1 MNPIELFAVGAG
13 GLALAV
19 AIHIALSYRAQTTKV
34 AIGRLTA
41 VSGETDHKNTSAA
54 VAVIENLPFLESLV
68 ISSQREIMA
77 KKLWRLGYFSP
88 LRVRALGLVKLAL
101 GVFLGLLGT
110 ALGSSQPA
118 AALLLGV
125 AFFALG
131 IYLPDIV
138 IDRRLQATEESIS
151 RSLPSTIDLI
161 NICIRSGMNLERAL
175 ARVAEEATGPIE
187 IDLNTIAERASLG
200 DSVEDAVKTLS
211 ANQEISVATSTF
223 LSTIARATRLGVPL
237 GQVIEQTA
245 DDMRKRQ
252 IDIIKTSAAKL
263 PVKILMPL
271 MLLLLPAVLLVVLGP
286 AVLSLVEGLS
296 SL

>member
-41 VSGETDHKNTSAA
+41 VSGETDDKNTSAA

>member
-41 VSGETDHKNTSAA
+41 VSGETDDKNTSAA

-151 RSLPSTIDLI
+151 QSLPSTIDLI

>member
-13 GLALAV
+13 GLALSL
-19 AIHIALSYRAQTTKV
+19 AIHIALSYRAQTTKA
-34 AIGRLTA
+34 AIGRLIA
-41 VSGETDHKNTSAA
+41 VSGETDDKNTSALT
-54 VAVIENLPFLESLV
+54 AVIENLPFLEFLV

-88 LRVRALGLVKLAL
+88 LRVRALGLVKLVL

-125 AFFALG
+125 AFLALG

-151 RSLPSTIDLI
+151 QSLPSTIDLI

-211 ANQEISVATSTF
+211 ANKEISVATSTF

-252 IDIIKTSAAKL
+252 IDIIKRSAAKL

-286 AVLSLVEGLS
+286 ALLSLVEGLS